1 MSHRI
6 IPRVPPEG
14 PNARWYSDIELA
26 FQYYETSLTPASVA
40 ANITVEESF
49 TLSGINSNDTIIINP
64 PSITTGIGIVGA
76 RASAKDEISITFINA
91 TAGALTPAAGEYRI
105 TAIRG

>member
-26 FQYYETSLTPASVA
+26 FQHYEASLTPASVA
-40 ANITVEESF
+40 ANTTVEESF
-49 TLSGINSNDTIIINP
+49 TLSGINSHDTLIINP
-64 PSITTGIGIVGA
+64 PSVTTGIGIAGV

-91 TAGALTPAAGEYRI
+91 TGGALVPPSGEYI
-105 TAIRG
+105 IVAIRG